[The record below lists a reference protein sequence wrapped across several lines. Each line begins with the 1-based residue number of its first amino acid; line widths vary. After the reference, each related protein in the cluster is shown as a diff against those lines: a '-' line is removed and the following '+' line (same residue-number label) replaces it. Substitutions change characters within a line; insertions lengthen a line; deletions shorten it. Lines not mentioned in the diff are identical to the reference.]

1 MTDGFT
7 VDPEAL
13 AAHGARVGEHSGHLR
28 RAAGVSRPLDGDAFG
43 LIGQSFAAEAIGA
56 AACSSA
62 AVGAL
67 SDTADEYARD
77 LAGCVADYLLAE
89 RRVAALF
96 EAVP

>member
-7 VDPEAL
+7 VDPETL
-13 AAHGARVGEHSGHLR
+13 AAHGARVGEYSGHLR
-28 RAAGVSRPLDGDAFG
+28 RAAGVARPLGSHAFG
-43 LIGQSFAAEAIGA
+43 LIGQLFAGEAIEA
-56 AACSSA
+56 AARSSA
-62 AVGAL
+62 AVGGL
-67 SDTADEYARD
+67 SDTADAYARD